1 MRRVVCVVSSNV
13 SRKGRV
19 MAAPAKVS
27 MNAGPV
33 LAPRNT
39 FKYPS
44 EEEFLVRRLGAAVL
58 SMWSSLP
65 PDLQDSILAKGLV
78 VWDRERDVP
87 KLAQKLET
95 FVKRYPGRLA

>member
-1 MRRVVCVVSSNV
+1 MRRVIRVVSSNV
-13 SRKGRV
+13 SRKGRA
-19 MAAPAKVS
+19 MAPPAKVS

-33 LAPRNT
+33 LAPRNKY
-39 FKYPS
+39 KYPS

-65 PDLQDSILAKGLV
+65 PDLQNSILAKGLV

-87 KLAQKLET
+87 KLAQKLES
-95 FVKRYPGRLA
+95 FVKRYPERLA

>member
-1 MRRVVCVVSSNV
+1 
-13 SRKGRV
+13 
-19 MAAPAKVS
+19 MAAPAKVT

-33 LAPRNT
+33 TTPKSA

-44 EEEFLVRRLGAAVL
+44 EEEFLVRRLGAAIL
-58 SMWSSLP
+58 SMWPSLP
-65 PDLQDSILAKGLV
+65 PDLQQSILAKGLV

-95 FVKRYPGRLA
+95 FVKRYPGRMS